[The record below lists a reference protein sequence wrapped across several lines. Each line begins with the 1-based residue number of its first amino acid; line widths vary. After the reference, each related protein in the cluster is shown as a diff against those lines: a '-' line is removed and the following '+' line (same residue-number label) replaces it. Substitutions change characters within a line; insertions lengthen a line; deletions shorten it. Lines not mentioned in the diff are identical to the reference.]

1 MVVVLPIPRG
11 PEIRFTGTRGGL
23 LAATACRRCH
33 GSEFNASLLR
43 NLRVVSTDGDRST
56 LWASARSPSM
66 ALRESPAAVVNR
78 GEQDAPSQQ
87 WDRFGALASGL
98 CAVHCAATALAPALF
113 VLAGLELLL
122 SESAEWTFTA
132 LALLFASGALFFGWR
147 RHRSVPVASIFALGI
162 LGLLLSRGLEM
173 RVHHDHAHEV
183 SHHGAAR
190 LVPEPMVTMALGART
205 ATASGLGSDS
215 WPAPSWSA
223 VMP

>member
-1 MVVVLPIPRG
+1 
-11 PEIRFTGTRGGL
+11 
-23 LAATACRRCH
+23 
-33 GSEFNASLLR
+33 
-43 NLRVVSTDGDRST
+43 
-56 LWASARSPSM
+56 M

-132 LALLFASGALFFGWR
+132 LALLFASGALLFGWR
-147 RHRSVPVASIFALGI
+147 RHRSVPVASVFALGI

-173 RVHHDHAHEV
+173 RAHHDHAHEV

-190 LVPEPMVTMALGART
+190 LVPRRTPDHDGAGSQDGHGLGAWFGLVAGAFLVGGHALNIR
-205 ATASGLGSDS
+205 ASRGPSGSGRARALD
-215 WPAPSWSA
+215 PERNA
-223 VMP
+223 